1 MTLRPVMSEPA
12 DLPQP
17 TPTAVDLHWQA
28 GLERGKGGAVAG
40 ITSADVARESGVSR
54 TTVSYVLTGRDG
66 VNISEET
73 RRRVRETAARLGYA
87 PSAAARALR
96 TGRSDLVLCI
106 LPDWPVGPVIETL
119 LDELADG
126 LSGRGLSVLVHHG
139 RRTRPLAELWRAVTP
154 RAVIGFAPFADED
167 LLMMRQAGIQVL
179 GTLGEEDQ
187 PDPALPSQSQ
197 LAVGALQARRLAE
210 RGVRRLGYAWP
221 TDPRLEVFAR
231 DRLLGVERACAD
243 LGLPDPVVR
252 PVALDAPAGAAAVRS
267 WWEQGVTGTAAYND
281 DVALAVLAG
290 LRAEALSCPDDMAVV
305 GVDDVPAAA
314 LAAPPLT
321 TVSQSIEVQAR
332 YLAALVLAD
341 LDGTKQKPG
350 HPGHGLR
357 LVERESD

>member
-1 MTLRPVMSEPA
+1 MV
-12 DLPQP
+12 
-17 TPTAVDLHWQA
+17 
-28 GLERGKGGAVAG
+28 G

-54 TTVSYVLTGRDG
+54 TTVSYVLTGREG

-73 RRRVRETAARLGYA
+73 RRRVRDTAVRLGYA

-119 LDELADG
+119 LDELADE

-139 RRTRPLAELWRAVTP
+139 RGTRPLTDLWRAVTP
-154 RAVIGFAPFADED
+154 RAVIGFAPFDEGD
-167 LLMMRQAGIQVL
+167 LLAMRQAGIQVL
-179 GTLGEEDQ
+179 GTLGEEHQ
-187 PDPALPSQSQ
+187 PDPALPAESQ
-197 LAVGALQARRLAE
+197 LEIGALQVGRLAG
-210 RGVRRLGYAWP
+210 RDPARIGYAWP

-231 DRLLGVERACAD
+231 DRLLGVQRACTE
-243 LGLPDPVVR
+243 LGLAAPVVL
-252 PVALDAPAGAAAVRS
+252 PVALDAHAAAACVRE
-267 WWEQGVTGTAAYND
+267 WRGQGVTAVAAYND

-290 LRAEALSCPDDMAVV
+290 IRAVGLSCPEDCAVV
-305 GVDDVPAAA
+305 GVDDVPAAR

-341 LDGTKQKPG
+341 LDDSMAKPE

-357 LVERESD
+357 LVERDSA

>member
-1 MTLRPVMSEPA
+1 MV
-12 DLPQP
+12 
-17 TPTAVDLHWQA
+17 
-28 GLERGKGGAVAG
+28 G

-54 TTVSYVLTGRDG
+54 TTVSYVLTGREG

-73 RRRVRETAARLGYA
+73 RRRVRDTAVRLGYA

-119 LDELADG
+119 LDELADE

-139 RRTRPLAELWRAVTP
+139 RGTRPLTDLWRAVTP
-154 RAVIGFAPFADED
+154 RAVIGFAPFDEGD
-167 LLMMRQAGIQVL
+167 LLAMRQAGIQVL
-179 GTLGEEDQ
+179 GTLGEEHQ
-187 PDPALPSQSQ
+187 PDPALPAESQ
-197 LAVGALQARRLAE
+197 LEIGALQVGRLAG
-210 RGVRRLGYAWP
+210 RNPARIGYAWP

-231 DRLLGVERACAD
+231 DRLLGVQRACTE
-243 LGLPDPVVR
+243 LGLAAPVVL
-252 PVALDAPAGAAAVRS
+252 PVALDAHAAAARVRE
-267 WWEQGVTGTAAYND
+267 WRGQGVTAVAAYND

-290 LRAEALSCPDDMAVV
+290 IRSEGLSCPDDCAVV
-305 GVDDVPAAA
+305 GVDDVPAAR

-332 YLAALVLAD
+332 YLASLVLAD
-341 LDGTKQKPG
+341 LDDSMVKPE

-357 LVERESD
+357 LVERDSA

>member
-1 MTLRPVMSEPA
+1 M
-12 DLPQP
+12 
-17 TPTAVDLHWQA
+17 
-28 GLERGKGGAVAG
+28 AG

-54 TTVSYVLTGRDG
+54 TTVSYVLTGREG
-66 VNISEET
+66 VTVSEET

-154 RAVIGFAPFADED
+154 RAVIGFAPFAGED

-179 GTLGEEDQ
+179 GTLGEEHQRD
-187 PDPALPSQSQ
+187 PDLPSETQ
-197 LAVGALQARRLAE
+197 LAIGALQARRLAA
-210 RGVRRLGYAWP
+210 RGARHLGYAWP
-221 TDPRLEVFAR
+221 ADPRLEGFAR
-231 DRLLGVERACAD
+231 DRLLGVQRACAE
-243 LGLPDPVVR
+243 LGLPEPVAR
-252 PVALDAPAGAAAVRS
+252 PVALAAQAAATAARA
-267 WWEQGVTGTAAYND
+267 WREQGVTGVAAYND

-290 LRAEALSCPDDMAVV
+290 LRGAGLSCPDDVAVV
-305 GVDDVPAAA
+305 GVDDVSAAA

-321 TVSQSIEVQAR
+321 TVAQSIEVQAR

-341 LDGTKQKPG
+341 LDGSEEKPEP
-350 HPGHGLR
+350 PGDGLR
-357 LVERESD
+357 LVERQSG